1 MNTCN
6 GVFITTAS
14 SSEES
19 SKTKSSAPSTN
30 ESSFIIPATHTV
42 SSELGSNV
50 SEVEPNS
57 ISYTPASVRII
68 IKYNYTGLEML

>member
-6 GVFITTAS
+6 GVFITTDS
-14 SSEES
+14 SSEKS
-19 SKTKSSAPSTN
+19 NNTKSSAPSTN
-30 ESSFIIPATHTV
+30 ESSFIITVTHTV
-42 SSELGSNV
+42 SAESGSNV

-68 IKYNYTGLEML
+68 IILTK